1 MIGALKV
8 IGGVLAA
15 LVLLG
20 IAVWVSHDWD
30 PKSGIDPLYVILA
43 LGAVALAFPAPREWL
58 RNVTKISLGGIEVTR
73 QVEDAVA
80 AASALPVT
88 DEDADTESRRKF
100 KIIGEDWRKDPGGTL
115 ATLQVK
121 LDERLH
127 WLEREIYATH
137 ISSGTKTIEKL
148 RASGLIRPFEARLAN
163 AVKEVSPK
171 TIERDMNGGGETKEA
186 AIRFIERADRV
197 VHQIRLIAF
206 DALVRRELE
215 ARGMR
220 IVDIHGQPR
229 GRWPDFYAFD
239 PCDAEKQERK
249 PLRISV
255 RMARTKDSNLL
266 GDTRERLKNR
276 WPETPFDHNVQRV
289 IVYPETAVTPAK
301 GDADIPALK
310 YGAFLEAL
318 DDYLQEPIPSSA
330 PA

>member
-1 MIGALKV
+1 MTTMTQAVLVGVATMTTTPAPTPGPAPATQPTTPAETAIRPAARRTTTTPIRSWEPTTPAVTGIRPAARRTRTTPIRVPAPTPVRAGPRPEPRVRPEPAPRAAAAVHSSGQLESARHLPLNGSGMIGALKV

-30 PKSGIDPLYVILA
+30 PKSGIAPLYVILA

-148 RASGLIRPFEARLAN
+148 RASGLI
-163 AVKEVSPK
+163 
-171 TIERDMNGGGETKEA
+171 
-186 AIRFIERADRV
+186 
-197 VHQIRLIAF
+197 
-206 DALVRRELE
+206 
-215 ARGMR
+215 
-220 IVDIHGQPR
+220 
-229 GRWPDFYAFD
+229 
-239 PCDAEKQERK
+239 
-249 PLRISV
+249 
-255 RMARTKDSNLL
+255 
-266 GDTRERLKNR
+266 
-276 WPETPFDHNVQRV
+276 
-289 IVYPETAVTPAK
+289 
-301 GDADIPALK
+301 
-310 YGAFLEAL
+310 
-318 DDYLQEPIPSSA
+318 
-330 PA
+330 